1 MPEKPEHLARTDID
15 RLLAAAGWE
24 VQPFAGAE
32 IALDEEFAY
41 DPSQLDHDV
50 VAPDQIRTL
59 VRTFR
64 DKRPTEIVPG
74 RTAVPK
80 TLIFAN
86 DRVKYREFQFVC
98 FVDAAM
104 LTSGARA

>member
-1 MPEKPEHLARTDID
+1 MPVLTSTACLSRQAGRWSRSLARKL
-15 RLLAAAGWE
+15 RWE
-24 VQPFAGAE
+24 QP
-32 IALDEEFAY
+32 DEEFAY

-80 TLIFAN
+80 ALIFAN
-86 DRVKYREFQFVC
+86 DRVRYREFQFIC

-104 LTSGARA
+104 LASGARA